1 MNCFR
6 WIHFSDLHIGS
17 THDALWPSF
26 KTQLLND
33 LDRITDNVDGPI
45 QAVIFSGDLVY
56 SGEKQQFEA
65 LERALTDIWERLEH
79 IFGYA
84 PLLIPVPGNHDLVR
98 PSRTSSV
105 VKALKAWDADEEIRS
120 TFWNEPDSEYRGVI
134 NTSFANYME
143 WLRNTKIPKPEF
155 HFGTIPGDFST
166 KIAVGD
172 ATIGFV
178 GLNSAF
184 LQLMHGDYH
193 GRLHVDVN
201 QLNAVCGGDP
211 DGWKSNVDFSF
222 LVTHHGPDWLT
233 SSSRIDY
240 ESDIYPPWMF
250 YCHFFGHM
258 HEPLNVNESYSYIR
272 ERRYRQGAS
281 LLGLKNWNGETSRMQ
296 GYSYGAIH
304 WSASG
309 GVERLWPRSCVK
321 TQSNYYKIIPDVNYD
336 LDDKG
341 CLERRFELA
350 SVRGPVEVPENTHFG
365 ENRLSAIVGK
375 GIGGNILSSS
385 EEAGL
390 VKPTL
395 LPTLHPKIEIQHKHI
410 RQIEQAKL
418 ESYLRTS
425 RCSWV
430 ISDWGLGTDAF
441 IGSVISRLGNG
452 KPLRAYALSCE
463 ELIVA
468 DDFDAIV
475 HDKYDVS
482 LAQFCE
488 ENSSGKSIWILDEI
502 NPDFIQSGQLIN
514 FESILQTILDFCP
527 ELMVVIVSR
536 QHPAQSAYQT
546 VELRSLDLQD
556 VGNYVFNHPRAGM
569 ELRDLKTIDRLYMK
583 SGGLPMHLDRIIEML
598 QVCDLGELSDLDA
611 VTDAESNN
619 REPVPHA
626 LKQTVASIADSEN
639 QYTKRSYRLLQA
651 LSLLPHGES
660 LATIKRLVPNEP
672 FFPRNALELKNA
684 ALVQVEDV
692 SAEHL
697 FVSETELGEVLEGK
711 QLCVPRQVRDYVMSL
726 MSDTERNRLVRAA
739 AEMFLGD
746 GYRTGELTE
755 VRKRQ
760 KNRGAVLGNDY
771 SLIVNLLQQARNGG
785 RKPAPQSAVRA
796 AVSYASLLRVS
807 SRYKDAVIA
816 CEEFMP
822 IVSQA
827 EFDAEYAELRIVYG
841 ESLRMQ
847 SEGKRA
853 VSVLTEVLEESSG
866 LSNSQKAGIYL
877 ELALAYEAEGEKDK
891 AIDSARSVQRFAVK
905 GGCTYFQAESVVLG
919 YVEDISEKAKK
930 LHDLEVR
937 ARKKKC
943 IVVANNISLDLA
955 RAETN
960 GKAKIELLNRIASDT
975 DIYNRIRA
983 IVDKVLFLV
992 KTSSL
997 GELTLNDKKSLAEAY
1012 SYAFFQRM
1020 GTLFDRCHRAL
1031 WVVAKSEGRID
1042 QLVQIF
1048 RFSSFIWR
1056 VKGDHE
1062 TESKY
1067 FSEIRD
1073 IDLGELLVNPVHR
1086 LALALKYVEIR
1097 KEQEQRGGQAKLH
1110 DPVG

>member
-1 MNCFR
+1 
-6 WIHFSDLHIGS
+6 
-17 THDALWPSF
+17 
-26 KTQLLND
+26 
-33 LDRITDNVDGPI
+33 
-45 QAVIFSGDLVY
+45 
-56 SGEKQQFEA
+56 
-65 LERALTDIWERLEH
+65 
-79 IFGYA
+79 
-84 PLLIPVPGNHDLVR
+84 
-98 PSRTSSV
+98 
-105 VKALKAWDADEEIRS
+105 
-120 TFWNEPDSEYRGVI
+120 
-134 NTSFANYME
+134 
-143 WLRNTKIPKPEF
+143 
-155 HFGTIPGDFST
+155 
-166 KIAVGD
+166 
-172 ATIGFV
+172 
-178 GLNSAF
+178 
-184 LQLMHGDYH
+184 
-193 GRLHVDVN
+193 
-201 QLNAVCGGDP
+201 
-211 DGWKSNVDFSF
+211 
-222 LVTHHGPDWLT
+222 
-233 SSSRIDY
+233 
-240 ESDIYPPWMF
+240 
-250 YCHFFGHM
+250 
-258 HEPLNVNESYSYIR
+258 
-272 ERRYRQGAS
+272 
-281 LLGLKNWNGETSRMQ
+281 
-296 GYSYGAIH
+296 
-304 WSASG
+304 
-309 GVERLWPRSCVK
+309 
-321 TQSNYYKIIPDVNYD
+321 
-336 LDDKG
+336 
-341 CLERRFELA
+341 
-350 SVRGPVEVPENTHFG
+350 
-365 ENRLSAIVGK
+365 
-375 GIGGNILSSS
+375 
-385 EEAGL
+385 
-390 VKPTL
+390 
-395 LPTLHPKIEIQHKHI
+395 
-410 RQIEQAKL
+410 
-418 ESYLRTS
+418 
-425 RCSWV
+425 
-430 ISDWGLGTDAF
+430 
-441 IGSVISRLGNG
+441 
-452 KPLRAYALSCE
+452 
-463 ELIVA
+463 
-468 DDFDAIV
+468 
-475 HDKYDVS
+475 
-482 LAQFCE
+482 
-488 ENSSGKSIWILDEI
+488 
-502 NPDFIQSGQLIN
+502 
-514 FESILQTILDFCP
+514 
-527 ELMVVIVSR
+527 
-536 QHPAQSAYQT
+536 
-546 VELRSLDLQD
+546 
-556 VGNYVFNHPRAGM
+556 
-569 ELRDLKTIDRLYMK
+569 
-583 SGGLPMHLDRIIEML
+583 
-598 QVCDLGELSDLDA
+598 
-611 VTDAESNN
+611 
-619 REPVPHA
+619 
-626 LKQTVASIADSEN
+626 
-639 QYTKRSYRLLQA
+639 
-651 LSLLPHGES
+651 
-660 LATIKRLVPNEP
+660 
-672 FFPRNALELKNA
+672 
-684 ALVQVEDV
+684 
-692 SAEHL
+692 
-697 FVSETELGEVLEGK
+697 
-711 QLCVPRQVRDYVMSL
+711 
-726 MSDTERNRLVRAA
+726 
-739 AEMFLGD
+739 MFLGD

-785 RKPAPQSAVRA
+785 RKPALQSAVRA